1 MSLRDRA
8 EGDRNGTGLGEHI
21 MLATTLLGRWLRHAR
36 WGSPAAEQHATEYS
50 HLAARV
56 TPPAASASEIGI
68 IQWQRWP
75 ISTGGD
81 VVYWQP
87 GPKGLQCQRL
97 PYPLAAGLTTTTYD
111 DGFSC
116 SIRDIISLASGKGD
130 LVGYATLDC
139 YAFGECLGL
148 VHSDRASIAPL
159 LSWHELRFH
168 GGAGAEESIE
178 GFSWQPGGYHLH
190 NQGGAHHFAAARLIA
205 GFFDP
210 ELRIKAPL
218 TKHALNPEVAQGILG
233 AFDIFCELEDHT
245 MNGAFMKR
253 MEAAQIPFAI
263 CAAPPP
269 WQEGHHLLLFPREN
283 IKAMAVADIFRV
295 YGWLDV
301 GNLLRQQAKQQQ

>member
-1 MSLRDRA
+1 
-8 EGDRNGTGLGEHI
+8 
-21 MLATTLLGRWLRHAR
+21 MLATTLIGRWLRHAR
-36 WGSPAAEQHATEYS
+36 SGSSTAEQHATEFS

-56 TPPAASASEIGI
+56 TPPASSASELGI
-68 IQWQRWP
+68 IQWQRWAV
-75 ISTGGD
+75 STGGD

-87 GPKGLQCQRL
+87 GRNGLQCQRL
-97 PYPLAAGLTTTTYD
+97 PYPQATGLTSTTYQSD
-111 DGFSC
+111 FSC
-116 SIRDIISLASGKGD
+116 SIRDIISLESGKGD
-130 LVGYATLDC
+130 LVGYPTLDI
-139 YAFGECLGL
+139 YALGECSGL
-148 VHSDRASIAPL
+148 IQSDRASIAPL

-168 GGAGAEESIE
+168 SGAGAEESIE
-178 GFSWQPGGYHLH
+178 GFSWQPGNYHLH

-210 ELRIKAPL
+210 ELLITAPL
-218 TKHALNPEVAQGILG
+218 TKHALNPEVARGILG

-269 WQEGHHLLLFPREN
+269 WQDGHHLLLFPREN
-283 IKAMAVADIFRV
+283 KKAMAVADVFRV

-301 GNLLRQQAKQQQ
+301 GSLLWQQAKQQEETIN